1 VLFFRRP
8 FIPIRLFPR
17 FDSLAFGDVLDAELE
32 ENNSWIAEVAWI
44 ELTDPARRKPR
55 HFHSR
60 PAEARTVNESAV
72 THSFILRV
80 LAPPQKTRSAPL
92 ILRLAAGM

>member
-1 VLFFRRP
+1 MPNWKKTILGS
-8 FIPIRLFPR
+8 PR
-17 FDSLAFGDVLDAELE
+17 WLGL
-32 ENNSWIAEVAWI
+32 